1 MADKI
6 PQKNQ
11 EAASGYLHPE
21 YANSLGEFG
30 MPRLLPRS
38 QGWILEREVRDT
50 PFRDAMGCYPLLV
63 CRYWDELP
71 ADLDQIKDG
80 LVCLS
85 AVTDPFGDYD
95 EASLRQCFP
104 DVMIPFKE
112 HFVVDLSSSLDTFV
126 HPHHRRNARKAL
138 HEIAVNECPNP
149 IDFLEDWMGL
159 YGTLIQRHKIKG
171 IAAFSRES
179 FSRQLKVPGIV
190 VFRAVHD
197 NQTAGMLLWYAQGN
211 RAYYHLGAFHQVGYN
226 LGASFALFNYSL
238 DYFGRH
244 GFDWL
249 DLGAG
254 AGTEPGAESG
264 LTRFKQGWSTGVR
277 MAYFCGRIFDR
288 RKYDEIVRAKNVSQ
302 TNYFP
307 AYRVGEFG

>member
-1 MADKI
+1 MVESIAHNKE
-6 PQKNQ
+6 
-11 EAASGYLHPE
+11 EAARGYSHPE
-21 YANSLGEFG
+21 YAESLAEFG
-30 MPRLLPRS
+30 VPLLLPS
-38 QGWILEREVRDT
+38 SKGWILVRQI
-50 PFRDAMGCYPLLV
+50 PGAPYHDAMGAYPLLI
-63 CRYWDELP
+63 CQNWNELLF
-71 ADLDQIKDG
+71 DLNQIEKA

-85 AVTDPFGDYD
+85 AVTDPFGNYD
-95 EASLRQCFP
+95 EASLRKCFP

-112 HFVVDLSSSLDTFV
+112 HFVVDLGTSPETFV

-138 HEIAVNECPNP
+138 REVQVSECPNP
-149 IDFLEDWMGL
+149 TELLEDWTRL
-159 YGTLIQRHKIKG
+159 YGALIERHQITG

-179 FSRQLKVPGIV
+179 FARQLKVPGIV
-190 VFRAVHD
+190 AFRASHD
-197 NQTAGMLLWYAQGN
+197 NRTVGMLLWYAQEN
-211 RAYYHLGAFHQVGYN
+211 RAYYHLGAFHQIGYN

-254 AGTEPGAESG
+254 AGSEPGAESG
-264 LTRFKQGWSTGVR
+264 LTRFKHGWSTGVR

-288 RKYDEIVRAKNVSQ
+288 QKYDEIVRAKRVSK

-307 AYRVGEFG
+307 AYRMGEFG